1 MQLLGVSLAAM
12 GVVSVAIY
20 HFAVKGGV
28 SVSME
33 GGHVKTFKGEEY
45 ETIMVV
51 KSTGT
56 DWIGSIPTAV
66 KVETGQLMKFEP
78 LADGRIRLRFLGK
91 YAGRSNGV
99 KVGLSLT
106 DPLKLFTG
114 LEQFAYGDFVL
125 DTLPLSL
132 LAPAIPRRLS
142 VFGFGERAT
151 GYPGPGQ
158 ELYGLDEYHSG
169 DTKDIIWKRV
179 AKSPDETLVA
189 RVREAN
195 VRDVVRVGVV
205 RFAERGEDR
214 AAWTDLLCEA
224 LGYIGKEAFEM
235 GARFTVLY
243 HSPQGVER
251 RDRGKV
257 QEERSLGLTQARATD
272 LGELAEVVMSC
283 SVVSGSR
290 DIEAVVDDSDFVIT
304 GLRELEDEKMAAVI
318 SDKPM
323 LLIYEEASPP
333 STFADRS
340 VIYSGNESLQQLV
353 RNMLER

>member
-1 MQLLGVSLAAM
+1 MQLLGVSLTAM
-12 GVVSVAIY
+12 AVVSVLIY

-28 SVSME
+28 SISME

-45 ETIMVV
+45 ETVMAV
-51 KSTGT
+51 KSKGS
-56 DWIGSIPTAV
+56 DWIGSMPTDV
-66 KVETGQLMKFEP
+66 EIETGQLMKFEP

-91 YAGRSNGV
+91 YAGRSDGV
-99 KVGLSLT
+99 RVGLSLT

-114 LEQFAYGDFVL
+114 RQQLAFTDFVL

-132 LAPAIPRRLS
+132 LAPAVPRRLA
-142 VFGFGERAT
+142 VFGFGERAS
-151 GYPGPGQ
+151 GFPGPGQ

-235 GARFTVLY
+235 GASFFVLY
-243 HSPQGVER
+243 ESPPKEAKQDGSKAQDER
-251 RDRGKV
+251 PP
-257 QEERSLGLTQARATD
+257 GLTRARATD
-272 LGELAEVVMSC
+272 VGELAELVMSC
-283 SVVSGSR
+283 SVAQGSKEV
-290 DIEAVVDDSDFVIT
+290 EAVVDGSDFVIT
-304 GLRELEDEKMAAVI
+304 GLRELEDERMGAVI
-318 SDKPM
+318 SEKPM
-323 LLIYEEASPP
+323 LLLYEDASPP
-333 STFADRS
+333 STYADRS
-340 VIYSGNESLQQLV
+340 VIYSGKENLLQLV
-353 RNMLER
+353 RKMLER